1 MLATASGYELD
12 VERGPDSLLVRVT
25 DLDPSVVGTSDFAEH
40 IWGLLQQHFTY
51 RLVLELDEV
60 GLLTSDLVG
69 QLAELYERIER
80 HDGLMRLCGLS
91 PENRD
96 VLQVCGLEGRL
107 VLYREEEYGP
117 RPPAATQ
124 GTLRPTR
131 RLRETHQEPAIGF
144 GIRDSIGDRRR
155 GICQSNGP

>member
-1 MLATASGYELD
+1 MQATASGYELD

-25 DLDPSVVGTSDFAEH
+25 DLDPSAGDISDFAEH
-40 IWGLLQQHFTY
+40 VWGLLQQHFTY

-60 GLLTSDLVG
+60 DLLTSRLVG

-96 VLQVCGLEGRL
+96 VLRSAG
-107 VLYREEEYGP
+107 
-117 RPPAATQ
+117 
-124 GTLRPTR
+124 
-131 RLRETHQEPAIGF
+131 
-144 GIRDSIGDRRR
+144 
-155 GICQSNGP
+155 